1 MRDAGCGSALP
12 RPPCARPAAD
22 HRSTRLRRVS
32 RALSRLRSRAPAD
45 GKGVRRAVLRGE
57 GKGRALL
64 LAVPNTHF
72 GLAWAALCAGFA
84 IHVADEALTDF
95 LSVYNPAVRAIR
107 ARFPFLP
114 LPTFTFRVWLTG
126 LVLAVGVLASLTPFA
141 IRGAPWMRPIAY
153 AFGIVMA
160 GHGLRPPVGA
170 GFMREAAPAGYPG
183 PLLRAPGLYLGAAAC
198 HPSVRGAA

>member
-95 LSVYNPAVRAIR
+95 LSVYNPMVRAIR

-126 LVLAVGVLASLTPFA
+126 LVLAVVALASLTPLAF
-141 IRGAPWMRPIAY
+141 RGGAWLRPIAY

-160 GHGLRPPVGA
+160 GNGLLHLVGSVY
-170 GFMREAAPAGYPG
+170 MRKAMPG
-183 PLLRAPGLYLGAAAC
+183 VYSAPLLLAAAIYLLA
-198 HPSVRGAA
+198 SA